1 MAARPRRGRHGPPAG
16 RAGRVILALLGVVAY
31 AAAFRLGYE
40 LVKDRPE

>member
-1 MAARPRRGRHGPPAG
+1 
-16 RAGRVILALLGVVAY
+16 VILALLGVVAY

>member
-1 MAARPRRGRHGPPAG
+1 
-16 RAGRVILALLGVVAY
+16 VILALLGVLAY